1 MRVLVTGGAGFIG
14 SHLVRALLA
23 RGEEIAVLDDFS
35 TGPRTNLPSRVAAEA
50 IDVRSRDAVRDA
62 VGRADLVFH
71 LAAAVGT
78 RIVARDPAGTWTR
91 NVEGTASVLDACA
104 AFGTRVLLASSSEVY
119 GPVAPRPLHEDD
131 PSVLHPTGRRDVYA
145 LSKAAGEAYAL
156 ALHRTRLLPV
166 TVVRLFNV
174 VGPRQSGRYGMVLP
188 RFVAAARAN
197 EDLPVHGDGSQRR
210 CFLHVHDA
218 VRAFLLLAATAAS
231 EGLVVNVGS
240 REEVRILDLAKLVLA
255 EHDGGA
261 GRSADPSARIRF
273 VPLDLVHGEGFE
285 DPQRR
290 VPDTTRLET
299 LTAFR
304 PEKGLQ
310 DAIRDLLAVQVP
322 ADRVR

>member
-14 SHLVRALLA
+14 SHLVRALRA
-23 RGEEIAVLDDFS
+23 AGEEVSVLDDFS
-35 TGPRTNLPSRVAAEA
+35 TGRPGNLPPEVLAAE
-50 IDVRSRDAVRDA
+50 IDVRSRDAVRAA

-104 AFGTRVLLASSSEVY
+104 AAGTRVLLASSSEVY
-119 GPVAPRPLHEDD
+119 GPATRGPLHEDD
-131 PSVLHPTGRRDVYA
+131 PAILQPTGRRDVYA

-166 TVVRLFNV
+166 TIIRLFNV
-174 VGPRQSGRYGMVLP
+174 VGPRQAGRYGMVLP
-188 RFVAAARAN
+188 RFVEAACRG
-197 EDLPVHGDGSQRR
+197 EPLPVHGDGRQRR

-218 VRAFLLLAATAAS
+218 VRAFLLLAACTPS

-240 REEVRILDLAKLVLA
+240 GEEVRILDLARLVLA
-255 EHDGGA
+255 EQGGDA
-261 GRSADPSARIRF
+261 GTRF
-273 VPLDLVHGEGFE
+273 VPIDVVHGEGFE

-290 VPDTTRLET
+290 VPDTSRLQT
-299 LTAFR
+299 LTGFR
-304 PEKGLQ
+304 PEKGLRE
-310 DAIRDLLAVQVP
+310 AVADLLAVS
-322 ADRVR
+322 AAR